1 MSGKAPVK
9 SFNPEFLAS
18 LKKQNET
25 KWQCKACYS
34 YNDLSV
40 DKCRACDADRPSD
53 IKGAPASEKR
63 PASETPIVDDKK
75 PKFGGFTPS
84 TSGFKPGVM
93 KPSSSSPFFNN
104 STTASTGKTFKFG
117 VGANAVS
124 IPVVAKKEEPKEEPK
139 EEVKEEPKEV
149 KEEPKKVEEDSD
161 SDYMKYDSDGGEHEQ
176 LQERD
181 YTEDENAEDIMEGRK
196 DVPFADAITTE
207 TPLSKSVNSYELYVF
222 GSGDCGQLG
231 MEEECTQVG
240 IVSVLTM
247 MKFSRLMR
255 FRWKSMTQPNTQ
267 L

>member
-1 MSGKAPVK
+1 MSEKAPAK

-75 PKFGGFTPS
+75 PKFGGFTPC
-84 TSGFKPGVM
+84 TSGFKPAAV
-93 KPSSSSPFFNN
+93 KPSSSPFFNN
-104 STTASTGKTFKFG
+104 SGTASTGKTFKFG

-124 IPVVAKKEEPKEEPK
+124 IPVAAKKEEPKEEPK
-139 EEVKEEPKEV
+139 EESKEEPKEE

-181 YTEDENAEDIMEGRK
+181 YTEDEKAEDIMEGRK

-207 TPLSKSVNSYELYVF
+207 TPLSKSANSYELYVI

-231 MEEECTQVG
+231 MEEECTQVS
-240 IVSVLTM
+240 I
-247 MKFSRLMR
+247 
-255 FRWKSMTQPNTQ
+255 MTFFDNDET
-267 L
+267 LSADEISLKICDST